1 MRFCCLHTRFAVFRW
16 IEELMAMSYAAFG
29 AAGLATFR
37 QYRHW
42 RGMACKLMS
51 SHHNVPTLS
60 SSHQRLPH
68 GLAAPARESL
78 SQFAYMALC
87 RPATISTTALYLNTA
102 LACEMLSHISDVW
115 IDIFINGLTVLYF
128 VLALFLRVCHV
139 YQKTSVKANVP
150 WNVLRE
156 NATLLQTKKQVVVGN
171 YLQTFVHTL
180 VVVTHVTRMFV
191 KNNVRAVGDA
201 ALCD

>member
-1 MRFCCLHTRFAVFRW
+1 MRFCFLLHTRFAVSRW
-16 IEELMAMSYAAFG
+16 VEEFMAMSYAAFC

-51 SHHNVPTLS
+51 SHHNVPKLS

-87 RPATISTTALYLNTA
+87 RPATISTTALYFNTV
-102 LACEMLSHISDVW
+102 LACEMLSHISGVW
-115 IDIFINGLTVLYF
+115 IDIFYKWIDCIVLCSSV
-128 VLALFLRVCHV
+128 VLARLSCLPEDISQSQC
-139 YQKTSVKANVP
+139 S
-150 WNVLRE
+150 LE
-156 NATLLQTKKQVVVGN
+156 C
-171 YLQTFVHTL
+171 
-180 VVVTHVTRMFV
+180 
-191 KNNVRAVGDA
+191 A
-201 ALCD
+201 ARKCDPFTD